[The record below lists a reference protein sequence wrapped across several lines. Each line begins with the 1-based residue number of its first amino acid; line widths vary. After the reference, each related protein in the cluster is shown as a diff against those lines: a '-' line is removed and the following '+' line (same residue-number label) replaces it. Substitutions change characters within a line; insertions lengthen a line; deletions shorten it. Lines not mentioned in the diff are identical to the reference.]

1 MLFFQ
6 YCEHSIFY
14 EEYGAGEPLI
24 FLHGNTA
31 SSKLFQ
37 PLVPLYAGRFRCI
50 LIDFLGNGR
59 SGRVTA
65 FSPGLWHDEAL
76 QAAALAEHLQC
87 RGAVLIGTSGG
98 AWAAL
103 NAALERPELFR
114 AAVAD
119 SFDGRTL
126 GSRFSQ
132 KLLSE
137 RAAAKA
143 DPQARQFYEWC
154 QGPDWETVVDLDT
167 EALLKCAEEQRPLFH
182 RPLEELRLPVLLL
195 GSRGDRLCRED
206 LPQEYEEMAAS
217 MPRASVHIFEQGGHP
232 AILTNAEQAAE
243 VIREFILTA

>member
-1 MLFFQ
+1 M
-6 YCEHSIFY
+6 
-14 EEYGAGEPLI
+14 
-24 FLHGNTA
+24 
-31 SSKLFQ
+31 
-37 PLVPLYAGRFRCI
+37 
-50 LIDFLGNGR
+50 
-59 SGRVTA
+59 
-65 FSPGLWHDEAL
+65 
-76 QAAALAEHLQC
+76 
-87 RGAVLIGTSGG
+87 
-98 AWAAL
+98 
-103 NAALERPELFR
+103 
-114 AAVAD
+114 AD